1 MDINVRAEK
10 AAELKKHHGY
20 NCCQAVT
27 AVLADQTEL
36 SEEQLNNLAAGFC
49 VGMGNMEATCGAL
62 IGAGMIAGLA
72 SKGSATVRFTRQIS
86 ESFKNMC
93 GAITCKTLK
102 GMPDGKVLCPCDICV
117 KNAVLAYG
125 KVMGL
130 K

>member
-1 MDINVRAEK
+1 MNISERVER
-10 AAELKKHHGY
+10 AAELKRHQGY

-27 AVLADQTEL
+27 AVLTDQTEL
-36 SEEQLNNLAAGFC
+36 TEEQMNHIAAGFC

-72 SKGSATVRFTRQIS
+72 TNGSATVRFTKQIS
-86 ESFKNMC
+86 ETFKDMC

-102 GMPDGKVLCPCDICV
+102 GIPGGKVLCPCDVCV

-130 K
+130 E